1 MLETSSRT
9 LSCDYELERL
19 MFDTY
24 ETRKQ
29 YKSPSALARAVINRT
44 SFKTDGYYN
53 LTTTSDED
61 DVVAVLTTTAP
72 VGPVSGKSI
81 WRLDVQSHPWSQD
94 VAQKVWDGLEWEEV
108 TDDSN
113 EPGPNTCK
121 TGWTCG
127 IKVEIAYG

>member
-1 MLETSSRT
+1 MLGKSSRT
-9 LSCDYELERL
+9 LSCDYELERF
-19 MFDTY
+19 MAETY

-81 WRLDVQSHPWSQD
+81 WRLDYSQKIKIRKG
-94 VAQKVWDGLEWEEV
+94 VSCSYSWRNCTVK
-108 TDDSN
+108 
-113 EPGPNTCK
+113 PNSS
-121 TGWTCG
+121 G
-127 IKVEIAYG
+127 IH

>member
-1 MLETSSRT
+1 MSE
-9 LSCDYELERL
+9 
-19 MFDTY
+19 FY

-29 YKSPSALARAVINRT
+29 YKSPGALARAVINRT

-53 LTTTSDED
+53 LTTTSDDD

-81 WRLDVQSHPWSQD
+81 WRLDVQSHPWSQE
-94 VAQKVWDGLEWEEV
+94 VAELVWDGLEWEEV
-108 TDDSN
+108 TDDSD
-113 EPGPNTCK
+113 EPGPNTRN

-127 IKVEIAYG
+127 IKVEITYG